1 MSQDTVS
8 TADDAER
15 AEPAVPAD
23 AAPAHHGRWRRAF
36 TYDFG
41 GVATAFVFA
50 WLSFTPSLIPRSGL
64 FQGLVAGV
72 AAVIGYVVGL
82 GITWTVRQFTERT
95 LSAAAWRR
103 AWLLLWVIG
112 AVGTVVAVILGQIW
126 QAELRD
132 LVGEEDQ
139 GLPLYS
145 IAVVLAVIVFVL
157 FVGIG
162 RGVRRAYRWVMRMLQ
177 KILPVK
183 IAKGLAFVVVA
194 LILVAFVNDVVVA
207 NTLSALDSVF
217 AATNRESY
225 PDTGEPTSD
234 AVSGGPAS
242 DVTWES
248 LGRTGRDF
256 VAGAPTAD
264 QITAY
269 TGQPAVDPVRA
280 YAGLG
285 ASDDPRERAQVAVDE
300 LTKLGGFDR
309 EVLIIGNS
317 TGSGWV
323 DDQAIW
329 PLEFMYGGN
338 TAAVGMQYSYL
349 PSWLS
354 FLVDKS
360 RAQDAGRALF
370 DAVYQVWNDLPK
382 SSRPKLVI
390 FGESLGSFGGES
402 AFSGADD
409 MANRTDGIVFMG
421 PPADN
426 SLAREFTDNRDEG
439 SPEWQPVYRDGEI
452 VRYIANADDLDNID
466 APWHSPKVLYIQHAS
481 DPITWWT
488 PSLLTQKPDWLSEP
502 PGPDRTDDMHWFP
515 FLTFF
520 QVSAD
525 LAVANSVPDGHGH
538 KFGLVSVD
546 AWAEV
551 LPPGGWTEA
560 DTESLQQ
567 YLDANPPDPL
577 D

>member
-1 MSQDTVS
+1 MS
-8 TADDAER
+8 DDAVA
-15 AEPAVPAD
+15 AEPTESTEPAQ
-23 AAPAHHGRWRRAF
+23 HKRKSRWRRAF

-41 GVATAFVFA
+41 GVAAAFVFA

-72 AAVIGYVVGL
+72 AAVIGYVFGL
-82 GITWTVRQFTERT
+82 AIVWTVRQFTQRS
-95 LSAAAWRR
+95 LSDSGWHR
-103 AWLLLWVIG
+103 AWLILWIVGGVGTLG
-112 AVGTVVAVILGQIW
+112 AVALGQVW

-132 LVGEEDQ
+132 LVGLKDQ
-139 GLPLYS
+139 GLPAYGV
-145 IAVVLAVIVFVL
+145 AVLLAAVVFVL

-162 RGVRRAYRWVMRMLQ
+162 RGIRRAYRWLMRMLE

-183 IAKGLAFVVVA
+183 IAKGLAFAVVA
-194 LILVAFVNDVVVA
+194 LLLVSFVSDVVVA
-207 NTLSALDSVF
+207 KTLSALDSVF
-217 AATNRESY
+217 AATNRESF
-225 PDTGEPTSD
+225 PDTGEPTS
-234 AVSGGPAS
+234 ATVSGGPAS
-242 DVTWES
+242 GVTWAS

-256 VAGAPTAD
+256 VAGTPTAD
-264 QITAY
+264 EISAY
-269 TGQPAVDPVRA
+269 TGKQAIDPIRA

-285 ASDDPRERAQVAVDE
+285 ESDDPRVRAQVALDE
-300 LTKLGGFDR
+300 LVKLGGFDR
-309 EVLIIGNS
+309 DVLVIGNT

-338 TAAVGMQYSYL
+338 TATVGMQYSYL

-360 RAQDAGRALF
+360 RAQESGRALF
-370 DAVYQVWNDLPK
+370 DAIYGYWNDLPRK
-382 SSRPKLVI
+382 SRPKLVI
-390 FGESLGSFGGES
+390 FGESLGSFGGET
-402 AFSGADD
+402 AFSGSDD

-426 SLAREFTDNRDEG
+426 TLSREFIENRDSG
-439 SPEWQPVYRDGEI
+439 SPEWQPVYEDGQT
-452 VRYIANADDLDNID
+452 VRYIANADDLDNISS
-466 APWHSPKVLYIQHAS
+466 PWNDPKVVYIQHAS
-481 DPITWWT
+481 DPISWWT
-488 PSLLTQKPDWLSEP
+488 PTLLLQRPDWLTET
-502 PGPDRTDDMHWFP
+502 PGPDRTDNMHWIP

-551 LPPGGWTEA
+551 LPPQGWTAA
-560 DTESLQQ
+560 DTESLRQ
-567 YLDANPPDPL
+567 YLTENPPDPL